1 MMRIEVE
8 GIGKRYERNAR
19 REDLLVKRFFSAG
32 SKKEEFWALK
42 DISFQLKE
50 GETLGIIGSNG
61 SGKSTLLKI
70 LSRVSKPTE
79 GRAKLIGR
87 VAPLLEVGTGF
98 HPDLSGRENIFLNGT
113 LLGMPRASV
122 LQKLDEIIDFSG
134 IESFIDTPVK
144 QYSSGMYVR
153 LAFAVAAHLDSEI
166 VLVDEV
172 LAVGDLAFQAKCL
185 NKLQELSQS
194 GRAVLLVTHHLES
207 LNRLCDSALW
217 LDGGRMRDFGAADA
231 VSARYR
237 AEMMLRAKEIPAEQR
252 SDRRGTGDIQ
262 LKKLQ
267 LLDAEGKEIQ
277 ELEAGT
283 LAQFALH
290 IHSPH
295 LQLDQLQNLRIQL
308 NLFSEN
314 ERFIGCYDSNVD
326 LEQSR
331 MPLPIELKTDLQSMH
346 LIPGEYALVARLL
359 INGKPAD
366 RLESALS
373 FRVLPNART
382 SEFRR
387 GGMHWEL
394 NWKKSEL

>member
-1 MMRIEVE
+1 MIRLDVE
-8 GIGKRYERNAR
+8 NIGKRYERNAR
-19 REDLLVKRFFSAG
+19 KEDLLVKRFFSAQ
-32 SKKEEFWALK
+32 SKKEWFWALK
-42 DISFQLKE
+42 DIRFQLKE

-70 LSRVSKPTE
+70 LSRVCKPTE
-79 GRAKLIGR
+79 GKAKLVGR

-122 LQKLDEIIDFSG
+122 IQKLDEIIAFSG

-185 NKLQELSQS
+185 NKMQELSQS

-217 LDGGRMRDFGAADA
+217 LDAGRMRELGAADA

-237 AEMMLRAKEIPAEQR
+237 SEMMQR
-252 SDRRGTGDIQ
+252 SKDVSPENRNDRRGTGDIQ
-262 LKKLQ
+262 LKDLQ
-267 LLDAEGKEIQ
+267 LLDASGKRVQ
-277 ELEAGT
+277 ELDFGA
-283 LAQFALH
+283 LYQFSMQ
-290 IHSPH
+290 IHSPLRH
-295 LQLDQLQNLRIQL
+295 LDTLQNLRIQL
-308 NLFSEN
+308 NLFAEN
-314 ERFIGCYDSNVD
+314 ERFIGSYDSSID
-326 LEQSR
+326 FESR
-331 MPLPIELKTDLQSMH
+331 AMPLPLELKTDIQALH

-373 FRVLPNART
+373 FNITANARS

-394 NWKKSEL
+394 NWKKSTL